1 MDYMF
6 NGCSDLT
13 NLDIR
18 KMDFSKVTSYSSML
32 AGIKSDCK
40 IIASSDGKTWI
51 NTNFSNLTN
60 VVLPS

>member
-1 MDYMF
+1 
-6 NGCSDLT
+6 
-13 NLDIR
+13 
-18 KMDFSKVTSYSSML
+18 MDFSKVTSYSSML